1 MNTFRDSVLASM
13 PDVTP
18 DMPSA
23 LADAIAE
30 LLYAF
35 DMQLPMADQ
44 LRAIHLYQELL
55 NDQ

>member
-1 MNTFRDSVLASM
+1 MKFIATLSAA
-13 PDVTP
+13 
-18 DMPSA
+18 A

-44 LRAIHLYQELL
+44 LRAINRYQELL